1 MSKEINSYVES
12 FEALNFSFENQ
23 KKRISLVGFMPQHA
37 NANNSKDEHGV
48 EQFWFQIH
56 GIYES
61 AFGRTDEHGE
71 MHQDNNSLKT
81 LVVKIKADHMRKFNV
96 TTSILKDFID
106 KNYTGKKML
115 VLPTSEE
122 KQSKKQQADKKYLP
136 LPNQTEVTVLDDFDL
151 YRFCGLNLN
160 PDKLSLDTKKA

>member
-1 MSKEINSYVES
+1 MSKDINAYVEA
-12 FEALNFSFENQ
+12 FEAHNFSFENQ

-37 NANNSKDEHGV
+37 NSNFQKDADGV

-61 AFGRTDEHGE
+61 SYGRTDELGE

-81 LVVKIKADHMRKFNV
+81 LVVKIKADHMRKYNV
-96 TTSILKDFID
+96 TTMQLKDFID

-160 PDKLSLDTKKA
+160 VDKKDKLAI